1 MLPRTRGYLIAPDL
15 AGEWCPV
22 RLDSNPRWA
31 AEAGAKVGETATS
44 EIIRGLHS
52 FLAAVASTEHHAK
65 QTEGERATA
74 FTYCQDIS
82 DHGETGYPAPQ
93 PDR

>member
-1 MLPRTRGYLIAPDL
+1 
-15 AGEWCPV
+15 V
-22 RLDSNPRWA
+22 RLDSNPRRA

-52 FLAAVASTEHHAK
+52 FLAAVTSTEHHRK
-65 QTEGERATA
+65 QTEGERTTA

-82 DHGETGYPAPQ
+82 DREETGYSSPQ
-93 PDR
+93 SNR